1 MGFKDKVVLITGG
14 GSGIGANAG
23 KAFYEAGAKVV
34 LNGRREEL
42 LLQTAAKIDPT
53 GKNVVC
59 VTGDIGKSETSRR
72 IVSTAIERFGGVDI
86 LLNNAGVFTPKPF
99 LDHTEEDLDGYL
111 NLLRGYFFTAQAAI
125 AEMRKR
131 GTGAIVNI
139 GSMWS
144 SHAIAATPCS
154 GSSTAKGGVH
164 ALTRNLAIE
173 FAPDRIRV
181 NAIAPAV
188 VETPLFD
195 SLLTPE
201 QLASFNTF
209 HPLGRNGQ
217 VQDTTAA
224 ILFLADDAA
233 AGWITGVVLP
243 VDGGVTAGRN

>member
-1 MGFKDKVVLITGG
+1 VGFYAIVYALDYEKHQEIEAKIVGLKDKVVLITGG
-14 GSGIGANAG
+14 GSGIGADAG
-23 KAFYEAGAKVV
+23 RAFYEAGAKVV
-34 LNGRREEL
+34 LNGRREDL
-42 LLQTAAKIDPT
+42 LSQTATKIDPT
-53 GKNVVC
+53 GRNVAYIA
-59 VTGDIGKSETSRR
+59 GDIGNAETSQRM
-72 IVSTAIERFGGVDI
+72 VKLAIERFGGVDI

-99 LDHTEEDLDGYL
+99 LDHTEEDLNGYL
-111 NLLRGYFFTAQAAI
+111 NLLRGYFFTSQSAI
-125 AEMRKR
+125 AEMQKR
-131 GTGAIVNI
+131 GSGSIVNI

-173 FAPDRIRV
+173 FAPDKIRV

-195 SLLTPE
+195 ALLTPE

-217 VQDTTAA
+217 VQDTTTA
-224 ILFLADDAA
+224 ILFLADD
-233 AGWITGVVLP
+233 
-243 VDGGVTAGRN
+243 